1 MCAQSIVRVTSA
13 VISGDAHV
21 AVYGAIRRF
30 VPQPARTVA
39 KRVLR
44 ERGSLSATEQS
55 LTWIVGSPRSGTTWL
70 AGLLSRFPDIGYV
83 NEPLIGL
90 HLGVVFDQVIAAPP
104 KAGPAVG
111 GRIYDLINLVG
122 EDDYFFSD
130 NHRHVWQP
138 ALRKLLLTRFR
149 EQMYQRGLQPGRGR
163 LLLKEPHGS
172 EGADILGSTLAQSRL
187 LLLVRDGRD
196 VLDSELDSIA
206 PGSWSSYAVSTEALD
221 DDERSRLIE
230 AQAGRW
236 VLRSRV
242 AQQAFGRHDE
252 SRRLLIRYEELLADT
267 EAHVRRIVEWLG
279 LPTPANVA
287 EVVTA
292 TTFANLPAERTG
304 PGQFARA
311 ASPGLWRERFNDT
324 EQAMLAR
331 VMGEQLAILG
341 YDV

>member
-1 MCAQSIVRVTSA
+1 
-13 VISGDAHV
+13 
-21 AVYGAIRRF
+21 
-30 VPQPARTVA
+30 
-39 KRVLR
+39 
-44 ERGSLSATEQS
+44 LSATERS

-104 KAGPAVG
+104 KAGPAAG

-122 EDDYFFSD
+122 EDDYFFND
-130 NHRHVWQP
+130 KHRHVWEP

-163 LLLKEPHGS
+163 MLLKEPHGS
-172 EGADILGSTLAQSRL
+172 EGADIVGQALPQSRL

-196 VLDSELDSIA
+196 VVDSELDSIA
-206 PGSWSSYAVSTEALD
+206 PGAWSSYAVSTEGLD
-221 DDERSRLIE
+221 EGERTRLIE
-230 AQAGRW
+230 AQAQRW

-242 AQQAFGRHDE
+242 AQQAYGRHAE
-252 SRRLLIRYEELLADT
+252 PLRMMVRYEDLLTDT
-267 EAHVRRIVEWLG
+267 EAHVRRIVDWLG
-279 LPTPANVA
+279 LPTPAELSNVVA
-287 EVVTA
+287 A
-292 TTFANLPAERTG
+292 TKFSALPSDRTG

-311 ASPGLWRERFNDT
+311 ASPGLWREHFT
-324 EQAMLAR
+324 PGEQELLAR

>member
-1 MCAQSIVRVTSA
+1 VPAY
-13 VISGDAHV
+13 D
-21 AVYGAIRRF
+21 AIRKF

-39 KRVLR
+39 RRLLR

-70 AGLLSRFPDIGYV
+70 AGLLSRFPQIGYV

-104 KAGPAVG
+104 KAGPAAG

-122 EDDYFFSD
+122 EDDYFF
-130 NHRHVWQP
+130 NEKHRQVWGP
-138 ALRKLLLTRFR
+138 PLRNLLLTRFR
-149 EQMYQRGLQPGRGR
+149 QQMYQRGLQPGASR

-172 EGADILGSTLAQSRL
+172 EGTDILGSVLPQSRI

-206 PGSWSSYAVSTEALD
+206 PGAWSSYAVSTEGLD
-221 DDERSRLIE
+221 ADERTRLIE
-230 AQAGRW
+230 AQATRW

-242 AQQAFGRHDE
+242 AQQAFGKHDE
-252 SRRLLIRYEELLADT
+252 TRRLLVRYEELLADT
-267 EAHVRRIVEWLG
+267 ETHVRRIVDWLG
-279 LPTPANVA
+279 LPTPSTLAD
-287 EVVTA
+287 VVSA
-292 TTFANLPAERTG
+292 TKFSNLPADRTG

-311 ASPGLWRERFNDT
+311 ASPGLWRERFND
-324 EQAMLAR
+324 EEKALLAR